1 MKHIYKIL
9 ICALVLTS
17 TKICACSCKVPESL
31 KEIQDSEFENS
42 ECIFIGEVLEVD
54 AFNNSFKFKVIE
66 SFKDEKS
73 GEIYNGKYDALCGP
87 IINETGK
94 WLIYGNFNDEN
105 QIVINH
111 CGLTR
116 SFNKPENNIST
127 LNPPPMPPQPD
138 EKVTESK
145 DEKEI
150 TKWRL
155 RAKSDLNNEIIA
167 LRKRKKQKN

>member
-17 TKICACSCKVPESL
+17 TKVCACLCKVLESL
-31 KEIQDSEFENS
+31 KEIQDLEFKNS

-54 AFNNSFKFKVIE
+54 AFNDSFRFKVIE
-66 SFKDEKS
+66 SFKGEER

-94 WLIYGNFNDEN
+94 WLIYGNFNKEN
-105 QIVINH
+105 QIIINH

-116 SFNKPENNIST
+116 SFNKPESNISASK
-127 LNPPPMPPQPD
+127 PPMPPQPD
-138 EKVTESK
+138 EKVTESE
-145 DEKEI
+145 EKKEMA
-150 TKWRL
+150 KWRL
-155 RAKSDLNNEIIA
+155 RAKSDLSNEIKA
-167 LRKRKKQKN
+167 LRKRKK